1 MNATLRNLLVASTIA
16 VGMILT
22 PYAEAQVS
30 RPAPTRSSATSRN
43 DRNNNN
49 KTNNRPSRP
58 VNTGNNSR
66 PGNNGN
72 SRPGN
77 GSNNSRPG
85 NNGNHNG
92 NSKPGNNGNYNPG
105 KPGNNG
111 NHNGNYNPGKPGN
124 NGNHNGNHKPGKP
137 GNNGI
142 HNGHNSGVSH
152 WPGYRP
158 PSGPAP
164 VVRPGTHRPNWS
176 TPVPPPHRNYRPVC
190 RPIPRPVPPHGY
202 HPCHTA
208 PVIHTILGITFGT
221 LYNVS
226 LDYLYNKGYEIDGYA
241 DNTVY
246 LRNVPEMGYT
256 WPDAT
261 IYYDSYGRLASSQ
274 FIYSTSFSA
283 LGRYDRLYHTLSMT
297 YGSPV
302 SASWNGAH
310 RETIW
315 YGGDARGYVS
325 LEYDYSGG
333 RYYTI
338 LSYGI

>member
-58 VNTGNNSR
+58 VHTGNNSR

-85 NNGNHNG
+85 NNGNHSG
-92 NSKPGNNGNYNPG
+92 NSKPGNNGNYKPG

-111 NHNGNYNPGKPGN
+111 NHNGNYKPGN
-124 NGNHNGNHKPGKP
+124 NGN
-137 GNNGI
+137 

-176 TPVPPPHRNYRPVC
+176 TPVPPPHRNYRPIG

-221 LYNVS
+221 LYNAS
-226 LDYLYNKGYEIDGYA
+226 LDYLYSKGYEIDGYA

>member
-58 VNTGNNSR
+58 
-66 PGNNGN
+66 
-72 SRPGN
+72 
-77 GSNNSRPG
+77 G

-92 NSKPGNNGNYNPG
+92 NSKPGNNGNH
-105 KPGNNG
+105 NG
-111 NHNGNYNPGKPGN
+111 NHKPSKPGN

-142 HNGHNSGVSH
+142 HNGHNGGVSH

-176 TPVPPPHRNYRPVC
+176 TPVPPPHRRYRPVC

-226 LDYLYNKGYEIDGYA
+226 LDYLYN
-241 DNTVY
+241 
-246 LRNVPEMGYT
+246 
-256 WPDAT
+256 
-261 IYYDSYGRLASSQ
+261 
-274 FIYSTSFSA
+274 
-283 LGRYDRLYHTLSMT
+283 
-297 YGSPV
+297 
-302 SASWNGAH
+302 
-310 RETIW
+310 
-315 YGGDARGYVS
+315 
-325 LEYDYSGG
+325 
-333 RYYTI
+333 
-338 LSYGI
+338 

>member
-1 MNATLRNLLVASTIA
+1 MNATLRNLLVASTSA

-58 VNTGNNSR
+58 GNNGNNSR

-111 NHNGNYNPGKPGN
+111 NHNGNYKPGN
-124 NGNHNGNHKPGKP
+124 NGNHNGN
-137 GNNGI
+137 
-142 HNGHNSGVSH
+142 HNSGVSH

-158 PSGPAP
+158 PAGPAP

-221 LYNVS
+221 LYNAS
-226 LDYLYNKGYEIDGYA
+226 LDYLYSKGYEIDGYA

>member
-92 NSKPGNNGNYNPG
+92 NSKPGNNGNH
-105 KPGNNG
+105 K
-111 NHNGNYNPGKPGN
+111 PGKPGN

-137 GNNGI
+137 GNHNNG
-142 HNGHNSGVSH
+142 GVSH

-158 PSGPAP
+158 PAGPAP

-221 LYNVS
+221 LYNAS
-226 LDYLYNKGYEIDGYA
+226 LDYLYSKGYEIDGYA

>member
-30 RPAPTRSSATSRN
+30 RPAPTRSSNTSRN

-111 NHNGNYNPGKPGN
+111 NHNGNHKPGKPGN

-142 HNGHNSGVSH
+142 HNGHNGGVSH

-176 TPVPPPHRNYRPVC
+176 TPVPPPHRSYRPVC

>member
-30 RPAPTRSSATSRN
+30 RPAPTRSSNTSRN

-58 VNTGNNSR
+58 GNGSNNSR

-85 NNGNHNG
+85 NNRNHNG

-111 NHNGNYNPGKPGN
+111 NHNGN
-124 NGNHNGNHKPGKP
+124 HNG
-137 GNNGI
+137 
-142 HNGHNSGVSH
+142 GVSH

-176 TPVPPPHRNYRPVC
+176 TPVPPPHRNYRPIG

-221 LYNVS
+221 LYNAS
-226 LDYLYNKGYEIDGYA
+226 LDYLYSKGYEIDGYA

>member
-30 RPAPTRSSATSRN
+30 RPAPTRSSNTSRN
-43 DRNNNN
+43 DRNNKNNN
-49 KTNNRPSRP
+49 KTNNRP
-58 VNTGNNSR
+58 
-66 PGNNGN
+66 
-72 SRPGN
+72 
-77 GSNNSRPG
+77 SRPG

-92 NSKPGNNGNYNPG
+92 NSKPGNNGNHNG
-105 KPGNNG
+105 NSKPGNNK
-111 NHNGNYNPGKPGN
+111 PGKPGN

-137 GNNGI
+137 GHNGI

-221 LYNVS
+221 LYNAS
-226 LDYLYNKGYEIDGYA
+226 LDYLYSKGYEIDGYA

>member
-30 RPAPTRSSATSRN
+30 RPAPTRSSNTSRN

-58 VNTGNNSR
+58 VNTGNNSRPGNNGNSRPGNNGNSR

-111 NHNGNYNPGKPGN
+111 NHNGNYKPGN
-124 NGNHNGNHKPGKP
+124 NGNHNGNH
-137 GNNGI
+137 NG
-142 HNGHNSGVSH
+142 GVSH

-176 TPVPPPHRNYRPVC
+176 TPVPPPHRNYRPIG

-221 LYNVS
+221 LYNAS
-226 LDYLYNKGYEIDGYA
+226 LDYLYSKGYEIDGYA

>member
-30 RPAPTRSSATSRN
+30 RPAPTRSSNTSRN

-58 VNTGNNSR
+58 VNTGN
-66 PGNNGN
+66 N

-105 KPGNNG
+105 KHGNNG
-111 NHNGNYNPGKPGN
+111 NYNGNYKPGKPGN

-142 HNGHNSGVSH
+142 HNGHNGGVSH

-176 TPVPPPHRNYRPVC
+176 TPVPPPHRNYRPIG

-221 LYNVS
+221 LYNAS
-226 LDYLYNKGYEIDGYA
+226 LDYLYSKGYEIDGYA

>member
-30 RPAPTRSSATSRN
+30 RPAPTRSSNTSRN
-43 DRNNNN
+43 DRNNKNNN
-49 KTNNRPSRP
+49 KTNNRP
-58 VNTGNNSR
+58 
-66 PGNNGN
+66 
-72 SRPGN
+72 
-77 GSNNSRPG
+77 SRPG

-92 NSKPGNNGNYNPG
+92 NSKPGNNGNHNG
-105 KPGNNG
+105 NSKPGNNK
-111 NHNGNYNPGKPGN
+111 PGKPGN

-137 GNNGI
+137 GHNGI

-176 TPVPPPHRNYRPVC
+176 TPVPPPHRNYRPIG

-202 HPCHTA
+202 HPCHTT

-221 LYNVS
+221 LYNAS
-226 LDYLYNKGYEIDGYA
+226 LDYLYSKGYEIDGYA

>member
-105 KPGNNG
+105 TPGNNG
-111 NHNGNYNPGKPGN
+111 NHNGNHKPGKPGN

-142 HNGHNSGVSH
+142 HNGHNGGVSH

-158 PSGPAP
+158 PAGPAP

-221 LYNVS
+221 LYNAS
-226 LDYLYNKGYEIDGYA
+226 LDYLYSKGYEIDGYA

>member
-111 NHNGNYNPGKPGN
+111 NHNGNHKPGKPGN

-142 HNGHNSGVSH
+142 HNGHNGGVSH

-176 TPVPPPHRNYRPVC
+176 TPVPPPHRNYRPIG

-221 LYNVS
+221 LYNAS
-226 LDYLYNKGYEIDGYA
+226 LDYLYSKGYEIDGYA

>member
-111 NHNGNYNPGKPGN
+111 NHNGNYKPGKPGN

-221 LYNVS
+221 LYNAS
-226 LDYLYNKGYEIDGYA
+226 LDYLYSKGYEIDGYA

>member
-30 RPAPTRSSATSRN
+30 RPAPTRSSNTSRN

-58 VNTGNNSR
+58 VNTGN
-66 PGNNGN
+66 
-72 SRPGN
+72 
-77 GSNNSRPG
+77 
-85 NNGNHNG
+85 HNG
-92 NSKPGNNGNYNPG
+92 NS
-105 KPGNNG
+105 
-111 NHNGNYNPGKPGN
+111 KPGN
-124 NGNHNGNHKPGKP
+124 NGNHNGNHKPG
-137 GNNGI
+137 NNGN
-142 HNGHNSGVSH
+142 HNGNHNGGVSH

-176 TPVPPPHRNYRPVC
+176 TPVPPPHRNYRPIG
-190 RPIPRPVPPHGY
+190 RPLPRPVPPHGY

-221 LYNVS
+221 LYNAS
-226 LDYLYNKGYEIDGYA
+226 LDYLYSKGYEIDGYA

>member
-111 NHNGNYNPGKPGN
+111 NHNGNHKPGN
-124 NGNHNGNHKPGKP
+124 NGNHNGN
-137 GNNGI
+137 
-142 HNGHNSGVSH
+142 HNSGVSH

-221 LYNVS
+221 LYNAS
-226 LDYLYNKGYEIDGYA
+226 LDYLYSKGYEIDGYA

>member
-72 SRPGN
+72 NSRPGN

-92 NSKPGNNGNYNPG
+92 NSKPGNNGNYKPG

-111 NHNGNYNPGKPGN
+111 NHNGNYKPGN
-124 NGNHNGNHKPGKP
+124 NGNHNGN
-137 GNNGI
+137 
-142 HNGHNSGVSH
+142 HNSGVSH

-176 TPVPPPHRNYRPVC
+176 TPVPPPHRNYRPIG

-221 LYNVS
+221 LYNAS
-226 LDYLYNKGYEIDGYA
+226 LDYLYSKGYEIDGYA

>member
-30 RPAPTRSSATSRN
+30 RPAPTRSSNTSRN

-111 NHNGNYNPGKPGN
+111 NHNGNYKPGKPGN

-142 HNGHNSGVSH
+142 HNGHNGGVSH

-176 TPVPPPHRNYRPVC
+176 TPVPPPHRNYRPIG

>member
-30 RPAPTRSSATSRN
+30 RPAPTRSSNTSRN

-58 VNTGNNSR
+58 VNT
-66 PGNNGN
+66 
-72 SRPGN
+72 
-77 GSNNSRPG
+77 
-85 NNGNHNG
+85 GNHNG

-111 NHNGNYNPGKPGN
+111 NHNGN
-124 NGNHNGNHKPGKP
+124 HNG
-137 GNNGI
+137 
-142 HNGHNSGVSH
+142 GVSH

-176 TPVPPPHRNYRPVC
+176 TPVPPPHRNYRPIG

-221 LYNVS
+221 LYNAS
-226 LDYLYNKGYEIDGYA
+226 LDYLYSKGYEIDGYA

>member
-49 KTNNRPSRP
+49 KTNNHP
-58 VNTGNNSR
+58 
-66 PGNNGN
+66 
-72 SRPGN
+72 
-77 GSNNSRPG
+77 SRPG

-92 NSKPGNNGNYNPG
+92 NSKPGNNGNHNGNYKPG

-111 NHNGNYNPGKPGN
+111 NHNGNYKPGN
-124 NGNHNGNHKPGKP
+124 NGNHNGN
-137 GNNGI
+137 
-142 HNGHNSGVSH
+142 HNSGVSH

-164 VVRPGTHRPNWS
+164 VVRPGTHRPNWR
-176 TPVPPPHRNYRPVC
+176 TPVPPPHRNYRPIG

-221 LYNVS
+221 LYNAS
-226 LDYLYNKGYEIDGYA
+226 LDYLYSKGYEIDGYA

>member
-30 RPAPTRSSATSRN
+30 RPAPTRSSNTSRN

-111 NHNGNYNPGKPGN
+111 NHNGNYKPGN
-124 NGNHNGNHKPGKP
+124 NGNHNGNH
-137 GNNGI
+137 NG
-142 HNGHNSGVSH
+142 GVSH

-176 TPVPPPHRNYRPVC
+176 TPVPPPHRNYRPIG

-221 LYNVS
+221 LYNAS
-226 LDYLYNKGYEIDGYA
+226 LDYLYSKGYEIDGYA

>member
-30 RPAPTRSSATSRN
+30 RPAPTRSSNTSRN

-49 KTNNRPSRP
+49 KTNNRP
-58 VNTGNNSR
+58 
-66 PGNNGN
+66 

-111 NHNGNYNPGKPGN
+111 NHNG
-124 NGNHNGNHKPGKP
+124 
-137 GNNGI
+137 
-142 HNGHNSGVSH
+142 GVSH

-221 LYNVS
+221 LYNAS
-226 LDYLYNKGYEIDGYA
+226 LDYLYSKGYEIDGYA